1 MECLKRTRTIVEN
14 NSPELLVLPNEE
26 QLSAF
31 ATSRSVVVRGVPKKS
46 GLAFAGD
53 LQSPTIY
60 HINGNSI
67 RISMDTSDLI

>member
-31 ATSRSVVVRGVPKKS
+31 ATSRSVVVV
-46 GLAFAGD
+46 AVVANFD
-53 LQSPTIY
+53 
-60 HINGNSI
+60 
-67 RISMDTSDLI
+67 MF